1 MHLLLEAMHKRLVM
15 YIDLVSSD
23 FVLDKQYRGLTFVV
37 DQKGAL
43 APESLNPNRLFPAPH
58 ASND

>member
-1 MHLLLEAMHKRLVM
+1 M

-23 FVLDKQYRGLTFVV
+23 FVLDELYRGLTFVV

-43 APESLNPNRLFPAPH
+43 APESLNPNRLFPAPMQLT
-58 ASND
+58 ARAQAKSDSG